1 MTKDDLRKI
10 FENANVKAF
19 YMVVRK
25 GESSLTDRAY
35 VMINGG
41 GSVVDFT
48 RHPYAGLSTTQGGRA
63 AGAAQFIPSTWG
75 ELADRYGLTDFS
87 PTNQDLGFVGC
98 LVKRNAVDDIIAG
111 RFDLAVTKCLKEWTS
126 LPNAAESNP
135 SWTMEKARALYK
147 QYGGTLEDE
156 TQAPAPIEDRS
167 VPVQPKAPTMAPLA
181 LLSIFGPII
190 AQLIPQV
197 TKLFDKKTETPE
209 KIAAAQTVID
219 TIVKSTSSL
228 NAQEAVEK
236 IQTDPAVL
244 KEATKAVLTEPSIM
258 SILEVGGG
266 VTKAREHDLATMQSE
281 KPFWQTSAVFWI
293 SIFLL
298 PIVYWLVGSLI
309 IGGVD
314 YAKVDNQYLR
324 ALFML
329 FGTEWNGESR
339 SGGFNLVIGL
349 ILGGI
354 CGVYY
359 GVSVT
364 QNKQQQQ
371 QQTGTGVGG

>member
-1 MTKDDLRKI
+1 MTPREQIVAALG
-10 FENANVKAF
+10 NANVQAILR
-19 YMVVRK
+19 VIRH
-25 GESSLTDRAY
+25 GESDQTDAAYYRVNGRPNITSLDA
-35 VMINGG
+35 
-41 GSVVDFT
+41 
-48 RHPYAGLSTTQGGRA
+48 HPYHGIPTTRGGRA
-63 AGAAQFIPSTWG
+63 AGAYQFLGTTWARLAEMYPKDCSNFGVYAQ
-75 ELADRYGLTDFS
+75 DF
-87 PTNQDLGFVGC
+87 G
-98 LVKRNAVDDIIAG
+98 AVALIAG
-111 RFDLAVTKCLKEWTS
+111 RGALDEALRGDVEGFVQKCRQEWTS
-126 LPNAAESNP
+126 LPGATENSGRF
-135 SWTMEKARALYK
+135 TMEKAKAVFQMYH
-147 QYGGTLEDE
+147 GTSTE
-156 TQAPAPIEDRS
+156 QPAAPIEDRS
-167 VPVQPKAPTMAPLA
+167 TYAQEEYMAPLA

-236 IQTDPAVL
+236 IQTDPAAL

-266 VTKAREHDLATMQSE
+266 VIKAREHDIATMQAE

-293 SIFLL
+293 SILLL

-324 ALFML
+324 AIFML
-329 FGTEWNGESR
+329 FGTAWNGESR

>member
-1 MTKDDLRKI
+1 
-10 FENANVKAF
+10 
-19 YMVVRK
+19 
-25 GESSLTDRAY
+25 
-35 VMINGG
+35 
-41 GSVVDFT
+41 
-48 RHPYAGLSTTQGGRA
+48 
-63 AGAAQFIPSTWG
+63 
-75 ELADRYGLTDFS
+75 
-87 PTNQDLGFVGC
+87 
-98 LVKRNAVDDIIAG
+98 
-111 RFDLAVTKCLKEWTS
+111 
-126 LPNAAESNP
+126 
-135 SWTMEKARALYK
+135 
-147 QYGGTLEDE
+147 
-156 TQAPAPIEDRS
+156 
-167 VPVQPKAPTMAPLA
+167 
-181 LLSIFGPII
+181 
-190 AQLIPQV
+190 
-197 TKLFDKKTETPE
+197 
-209 KIAAAQTVID
+209 
-219 TIVKSTSSL
+219 L

-236 IQTDPAVL
+236 IQTDPAAL

-266 VTKAREHDLATMQSE
+266 VIKAREHDIATMQAE

-293 SIFLL
+293 SILLL

-324 ALFML
+324 AIFML
-329 FGTEWNGESR
+329 FGTAWNGESR

-371 QQTGTGVGG
+371 QQTGTGAGG